1 MTIEELQQY
10 ADKVNEVRLWA
21 AELDS
26 ICRCDALTD
35 CVKSRKEWLTTKI
48 ESLRNDIEVFDA
60 FMDTV
65 DDSQLR
71 QIIFYHYVM
80 RYSWV
85 KTAHLIGGGNSECA
99 VRLRVYRYI
108 QQHG

>member
-1 MTIEELQQY
+1 MTIEELQQH
-10 ADKVNEVRLWA
+10 ADKSNEIRMWA
-21 AELDS
+21 AELDAIS
-26 ICRCDALTD
+26 RCDALND
-35 CVKSRKEWLTTKI
+35 CMKSRKEWLTSQIERLKDDI
-48 ESLRNDIEVFDA
+48 ESFDA

-85 KTAHLIGGGNSECA
+85 KTAHMIGGGNSECA
-99 VRLRVYRYI
+99 VRLRVYRYM
-108 QQHG
+108 QCHK